1 MKRMGLGGIVM
12 AVMLCV
18 TACGNKSSGITEDVS
33 QTVGYETAAFSEES
47 AKQEKIKE
55 KDLQDKTETNQNK
68 AEEKADINEVIK
80 NNKEKQQQES
90 GEIKKA
96 EEPKGKDKQEP
107 GAAQSTLET
116 QAAGTSLHTV
126 SHENKDHKDHPGSSA
141 DNHTAQRSTSART
154 HTCSWDGG
162 AVTGQ
167 PTCHSTGVKTYTC
180 TGCGKTKTES
190 VVKTSHNYVTE
201 NMPAT
206 CTESGRTKTY
216 CTNCGE
222 VQSESSNGAPT
233 GHIFEKR
240 YWPSAPTCTSGGS
253 YNIVC
258 ATCGANGGSGSD
270 TALPHTPVSKEL
282 CHGNCRD
289 YTVIETT
296 CSVCS
301 APLGTESHTEPSDHN
316 WITDTYEQRNLDTGE
331 IETITWT
338 HCSRCP
344 AVQ

>member
-1 MKRMGLGGIVM
+1 MKRMGLCGIVM
-12 AVMLCV
+12 AAMLCV
-18 TACGNKSSGITEDVS
+18 TACGNKNSRTTEDVS

-47 AKQEKIKE
+47 TKQEKIKE
-55 KDLQDKTETNQNK
+55 KDSPDKTETNQNNT
-68 AEEKADINEVIK
+68 EEQADKSKVIK
-80 NNKEKQQQES
+80 NNKEKQQQEG
-90 GEIKKA
+90 GEVEKA
-96 EEPKGKDKQEP
+96 EEPKGKDMQEP
-107 GAAQSTLET
+107 RSAQSPLET

-126 SHENKDHKDHPGSSA
+126 SHENKDHQGSLA
-141 DNHTAQRSTSART
+141 DNHTAQRSTSAQT
-154 HTCSWDGG
+154 HICRWDDG
-162 AVTGQ
+162 AVTSQ
-167 PTCHSTGVKTYTC
+167 PTCHSSGVKTYTC
-180 TGCGKTKTES
+180 TGCKKTKTES
-190 VVKTSHNYVTE
+190 IAKTSHNYVTE
-201 NMPAT
+201 NMPTT

-222 VQSESSNGAPT
+222 VQSESSSGAPT
-233 GHIFEKR
+233 GHNFEKR

-258 ATCGANGGSGSD
+258 AICGANGGSGSD
-270 TALPHTPVSKEL
+270 PALPHTPVSKEL

-296 CSVCS
+296 CSVCN

-316 WITDTYEQRNLDTGE
+316 WITDTYEQRNLDSGE
-331 IETITWT
+331 METITWT